1 MIDKALILA
10 AGKGTRMWPLTD
22 NTPKPLLPLCGVPII
37 KMQID
42 ELKKVGVKNVYVL
55 IGYQMKEISDFLGNG
70 REHGVKI
77 EYIVQAEQKGTGH
90 AILQAEGKIKGKF
103 YCINGDTTIDRKNLE
118 KMSGNSNSACMMVTK
133 VSDAARFGVVNSKK
147 GKLISIV
154 EKGMSGEAMI
164 NAGQYVFSEKIF
176 DSLKKVEKSERG
188 EYEITDALQAIAENV
203 EVVEYEGFWKDIGC
217 PWDLITANENS
228 IKNIEEDVKGQI
240 EDYVTVK
247 GKVYIGENSVIKS
260 GSYIEGDVWIGDDCI
275 VGPNAYLRSGT
286 VLCGKNKVGASSEIK
301 NSILMYQ
308 AKAPH
313 HNYVGDSIVGRNSNL
328 GSGTK
333 IANLRLDKE
342 NIEVIHQGKKI
353 DSGRRK
359 FGAIIGD
366 NVNTGINASINT
378 GTILGND
385 VSIGPNALVS
395 GTYEANSIIV

>member
-37 KMQID
+37 RRQID
-42 ELKKVGVKNVYVL
+42 ELKKIGVKNIYIL
-55 IGYQMKEISDFLGNG
+55 IGYQMKEISDYLGDG
-70 REHGVKI
+70 GEYGVKI
-77 EYIVQAEQKGTGH
+77 EYIVQAELKGTGH

-103 YCINGDTTIDRKNLE
+103 YCINGDTTIDRNNLE
-118 KMSGNSNSACMMVTK
+118 KMDENSDSTYMMVTK
-133 VSDAARFGVVNSKK
+133 VSDATRFGVVNSKK
-147 GKLISIV
+147 GKLVSIV

-164 NAGQYVFSEKIF
+164 NAGQYVFSDKIF
-176 DSLKKVEKSERG
+176 DSIKKIRESKRG
-188 EYEITDALQAIAENV
+188 EYEITDALQAIADKV
-203 EVVEYEGFWKDIGC
+203 KVVEYDGFWKDIGC
-217 PWDLITANENS
+217 PWDLITANENIIS
-228 IKNIEEDVKGQI
+228 NIKEEVKGQI
-240 EDYVTVK
+240 EDNVTIN
-247 GKVYIGENSVIKS
+247 GKVYIGENSVVKS
-260 GSYIEGDVWIGDDCI
+260 GSYIEGDVWIGDNCI

-286 VLCGKNKVGASSEIK
+286 VLCGDNKVGASSEIK
-301 NSILMYQ
+301 NSIMMYQ

-333 IANLRLDKE
+333 IANLRLDKK

-366 NVNTGINASINT
+366 NVSTGINASINT
-378 GTILGND
+378 GTILGNN
-385 VSIGPNALVS
+385 VSIGPNTLVS
-395 GTYEANSIIV
+395 GTYESNSIIV

>member
-37 KMQID
+37 KRQID
-42 ELKKVGVKNVYVL
+42 ELKKIGVKNIYIL
-55 IGYQMKEISDFLGNG
+55 IGYQMKEISDYLGDG
-70 REHGVKI
+70 GEYGVKI

-118 KMSGNSNSACMMVTK
+118 KMNENSDGAYMMVTK
-133 VSDAARFGVVNSKK
+133 VSDASRFGVVNSKK

-164 NAGQYVFSEKIF
+164 NAGQYVFSDKIF
-176 DSLKKVEKSERG
+176 DSIKKIRESERG
-188 EYEITDALQAIAENV
+188 EYEITDALQAIADKV
-203 EVVEYEGFWKDIGC
+203 KVVEYDGFWKDIGC
-217 PWDLITANENS
+217 PWDLITANENIIS
-228 IKNIEEDVKGQI
+228 NIKEEVKGQI
-240 EDYVTVK
+240 EHNVTIN
-247 GKVYIGENSVIKS
+247 GKVYIGENSVVKS
-260 GSYIEGDVWIGDDCI
+260 GSYIEGDVWIGDNCI

-286 VLCGKNKVGASSEIK
+286 VLCGDNKVGASSEIK
-301 NSILMYQ
+301 NSIMMYQ

-333 IANLRLDKE
+333 IANLRLDKK
-342 NIEVIHQGKKI
+342 NIDVIHQGKKV

-366 NVNTGINASINT
+366 NVSTGINASINT
-378 GTILGND
+378 GTILGNN
-385 VSIGPNALVS
+385 VSIGPNTLVS
-395 GTYEANSIIV
+395 GTYESNSIIV